1 MTRRG
6 TPPPQ
11 VYPASLILARAVF
24 PTNLATAGTRGGS
37 AGAARNYPVR
47 QRPCSRLAR
56 RGSITRASDRGRTG
70 WSGWSGTR
78 WSRARRG
85 GRWQAAESSLV
96 AVLCHPPCIL
106 IRWRKAAPTTVATQ
120 KIGEGQFLL
129 TTTGGG
135 QTPNSNRPSSVLP

>member
-6 TPPPQ
+6 TPPPR

-24 PTNLATAGTRGGS
+24 PRNMAAAGTRGGS

-47 QRPCSRLAR
+47 RRPCSRLAR
-56 RGSITRASDRGRTG
+56 RGGITRASDRGRRG

-96 AVLCHPPCIL
+96 AGAVSSSLYPHQVAEGGSNNGGGAEDWGGPI
-106 IRWRKAAPTTVATQ
+106 PTDDD
-120 KIGEGQFLL
+120 GW
-129 TTTGGG
+129 G
-135 QTPNSNRPSSVLP
+135 QTPNRPSSVLP